1 MTKKA
6 SRHIKNIRTKFKS
19 KRQYNKKKNLKTLKR
34 NNKNVI
40 KKHTKTKT
48 VKILKGGFLSKK
60 CDPKDRQ
67 FFIINSRNE
76 SKCAPIFQTNTSSI
90 LNVNTLNK
98 LDNASCFDEE
108 NINRM
113 VRAYNNKHP
122 NDIINTK
129 NSKTRLYQLLKQ
141 KMTNYCTDGNELCW
155 TKQKFIKDEFGNEL
169 LEFNFK
175 PIIPDTWYCNKRE
188 WLNTLDID
196 NVLHQ
201 YQQKYPEFVSM
212 GPTPIDFD
220 HKIGG
225 SRCVTDELCKIN
237 LKQLINQNKKYIG
250 VVFNLDTHKESG
262 SHWIAMFCNLPKKE
276 ICYWDSYGYQ
286 PPKEVKVL
294 MSRLKKQGD
303 NLGTLYN
310 NRIYQ
315 NNSNLKKFLLNKKNK
330 FAIKINKKR
339 HQFKNSECGVY
350 CINFII
356 SLLEGET
363 FENITKNVIKD
374 DDMNKLRSK
383 YFLPL

>member
-1 MTKKA
+1 MKKIASKYTKK
-6 SRHIKNIRTKFKS
+6 NNTKS
-19 KRQYNKKKNLKTLKR
+19 KRKS
-34 NNKNVI
+34 NKNITQKKI
-40 KKHTKTKT
+40 KKTNKTYGKS
-48 VKILKGGFLSKK
+48 LKGGFITKK
-60 CDPKDRQ
+60 CEPKDRQ
-67 FFIINSRNE
+67 FFINNSKDE
-76 SKCAPIFQTNTSSI
+76 SKCSPIFQNNRYPI
-90 LNVNTLNK
+90 LNVNNLNK
-98 LDNASCFDEE
+98 LEDASCFDEE
-108 NINRM
+108 NIIRM

-122 NDIINTK
+122 NDMINK
-129 NSKTRLYQLLKQ
+129 NNSKNKLYQLLKQ
-141 KMTNYCTDGNELCW
+141 KMANYCTDDNELCW
-155 TKQKFIKDEFGNEL
+155 AKQKFIKDEFGNEL

-201 YQQKYPEFVSM
+201 YQQKYPEFISI

-220 HKIGG
+220 YKIGG

-237 LKQLINQNKKYIG
+237 LKQLIKQNKKYIG
-250 VVFNLDTHKESG
+250 VVFNLDNHKESG

-303 NLGTLYN
+303 NLSSSYN
-310 NRIYQ
+310 GKIYK
-315 NNSNLKKFLLNKKNK
+315 NNSNLIKYINNKNKKFV
-330 FAIKINKKR
+330 IKINKKR